1 MRHSKLILLL
11 LILVLASTF
20 PAQKPVKDLRPTVI
34 LISIDGF
41 RSDYLERYEP
51 KYLRKL
57 AATGVRARWMI
68 PSFPTK
74 TFPNHYTIATGLY
87 PENHGIIANNM
98 YDPEFD
104 SIFTLGKRE
113 EVMNPRWWGGEP
125 IWVTAE
131 KQGQTAAAYFFPGTE
146 TKIKDVLPTI
156 WNPYDGDVPN
166 ETRVR
171 TLLSWFDLP
180 VASRP
185 TMMTLY
191 FSDVD
196 DAGHRY
202 SPFSK
207 KTGKAV
213 SRIDSLIKTL
223 LNGLKKRRIRDQVNL
238 IIVSDHGMAPV
249 PAQNRI
255 VLDEM
260 FDPSDAKQI
269 FWVGEI
275 VQIFPKA
282 GMEDKIYKSISEKL
296 PASAAIYRKN
306 ELPDRYYYKKHG
318 RIAPLLV
325 LPDEGWVLT
334 TRERLQERMERGY
347 STSTGGSHG
356 YDNELESMRALF
368 VGHGP
373 AFKNGYVSEPFRN
386 IEIYNLMCAILGLRP
401 ASNDGD
407 FDHIR
412 HLLKPSS
419 DPISESGPQSPAA
432 S

>member
-1 MRHSKLILLL
+1 MRHSKRILIL
-11 LILVLASTF
+11 LILVLTLTVT
-20 PAQKPVKDLRPTVI
+20 AQQPVKDLRPTVI

-41 RSDYLERYEP
+41 RSDYIERYEP

-57 AATGVRARWMI
+57 AGTGVRAKWLI

-98 YDPEFD
+98 YDPQFD
-104 SIFTLGKRE
+104 SVFTLGKRE

-146 TKIKDVLPTI
+146 TKIKGVRPTI
-156 WNPYDGDVPN
+156 WKPYDGDVPN
-166 ETRVR
+166 LTRVN

-180 VASRP
+180 VERRP

-207 KTGKAV
+207 KTREAV
-213 SRIDSLIKTL
+213 SLVDSLIKTL
-223 LNGLKKRRIRDQVNL
+223 LKGLKKRGIRDKVNL

-249 PAQNRI
+249 APQNRI

-260 FDPSDAKQI
+260 FDPADAKQI

-275 VQIFPKA
+275 VQIFPKE
-282 GMEDKIYKSISEKL
+282 GMEDKIYKAIKTKL
-296 PASAAIYRKN
+296 PTSARIFRKN
-306 ELPDRYYYKKHG
+306 EIPQRYKYNKHG

-334 TRERLQERMERGY
+334 TRERFNERMEGDY
-347 STSTGGSHG
+347 AASVGGSHG
-356 YDNELESMRALF
+356 YDNELQSMRALF

-373 AFKNGYVSEPFRN
+373 AFKKGYISEPFRN
-386 IEIYNLMCAILGLRP
+386 TEVYNLMCAILGLTP
-401 ASNDGD
+401 ASNDGN
-407 FDHIR
+407 FDKIR
-412 HLLKPSS
+412 HIMKP
-419 DPISESGPQSPAA
+419 GY
-432 S
+432 